1 LEIITLGSIIA
12 FANICYLIN
21 KDCIKYCEDEIKE
34 ISKLI
39 KEAFEK
45 TIEYKETKEDE
56 RNRLRLTAI
65 ISHIEALQYTRLI
78 KENDLQKTI
87 RIFATSINDYF
98 DGGINDEDFI
108 GFYKNTLKETYNMKA
123 SFKKYIKHIFIK
135 KMHL

>member
-1 LEIITLGSIIA
+1 MLKFLK
-12 FANICYLIN
+12 IN
-21 KDCIKYCEDEIKE
+21 LRDRQLCDINGCKAYVNFI
-34 ISKLI
+34 
-39 KEAFEK
+39 FEK

-108 GFYKNTLKETYNMKA
+108 GFYKNT
-123 SFKKYIKHIFIK
+123 
-135 KMHL
+135 

>member
-1 LEIITLGSIIA
+1 MLEIITLGSIIA

-65 ISHIEALQYTRLI
+65 ISH
-78 KENDLQKTI
+78 
-87 RIFATSINDYF
+87 
-98 DGGINDEDFI
+98 
-108 GFYKNTLKETYNMKA
+108 
-123 SFKKYIKHIFIK
+123 
-135 KMHL
+135 

>member
-1 LEIITLGSIIA
+1 MLEIITLGSIIA

-108 GFYKNTLKETYNMKA
+108 GF
-123 SFKKYIKHIFIK
+123 
-135 KMHL
+135 

>member
-1 LEIITLGSIIA
+1 MLEIITLGSIIA

-78 KENDLQKTI
+78 K
-87 RIFATSINDYF
+87 FALINSYYKGLFEFSSQYPINLLYPSQAKIYLYLFFIDKCLFYILDY
-98 DGGINDEDFI
+98 
-108 GFYKNTLKETYNMKA
+108 T
-123 SFKKYIKHIFIK
+123 
-135 KMHL
+135 